1 MTTPTPQKS
10 DEALHEERE
19 WLRVTL
25 SSIGDAVL
33 TTDTEGRVRFL
44 NPVAQS
50 LTGWTQEDA
59 AGKSLDIV
67 FRIVDEAARSTI
79 ENPATRAL
87 RDGTVVGLENHT
99 LLVARDGTERPIDN
113 SAAPIRNAKGEV
125 AGVVLVFRDVSERRG
140 QQAAIRI
147 SEVRYRRL
155 FEAARDGILILDAT
169 TLKIIDANPY
179 MTELLGYSHDELLGK
194 ELWEIGLFKDEQ
206 ASQAIYRELQDK
218 GYIRYENLPL
228 ESKTGKKAEVEFVS
242 NRYRVDGREVAQCN
256 IRDIGERSR
265 LEKKTLEQAAAL
277 ADLSRRKDEFL
288 AMLSHELRNPLAPI
302 ANAVQLLR
310 LQKNEAPIQQQ
321 ARTIIE
327 LQVAQLI
334 RLIDDLMEVSRIT
347 TGKVQLRLERVVVNG
362 IVGRA
367 VESAH
372 PLIDRHE
379 HELTVA
385 LSPEPIWLYAD
396 AARLD
401 QVVVNLLTN
410 AAKYTSDGGH
420 ISLSVKQEG
429 D

>member
-10 DEALHEERE
+10 DDALHEERE

-25 SSIGDAVL
+25 SSIGEAVL
-33 TTDTEGRVRFL
+33 TTDTEGRVKFL

-59 AGKSLDIV
+59 AGKPLEIV

-87 RDGTVVGLENHT
+87 RDGTTVGLENHT

-155 FEAARDGILILDAT
+155 FEAARDGILILNAT

-179 MTELLGYSHDELLGK
+179 MTELLGYGHDELLGK

-242 NRYRVDGREVAQCN
+242 NVYREEEHNVIQCN
-256 IRDIGERSR
+256 IRDISER
-265 LEKKTLEQAAAL
+265 
-277 ADLSRRKDEFL
+277 
-288 AMLSHELRNPLAPI
+288 
-302 ANAVQLLR
+302 V
-310 LQKNEAPIQQQ
+310 
-321 ARTIIE
+321 
-327 LQVAQLI
+327 
-334 RLIDDLMEVSRIT
+334 
-347 TGKVQLRLERVVVNG
+347 RLER
-362 IVGRA
+362 
-367 VESAH
+367 
-372 PLIDRHE
+372 
-379 HELTVA
+379 
-385 LSPEPIWLYAD
+385 
-396 AARLD
+396 
-401 QVVVNLLTN
+401 
-410 AAKYTSDGGH
+410 
-420 ISLSVKQEG
+420 
-429 D
+429 